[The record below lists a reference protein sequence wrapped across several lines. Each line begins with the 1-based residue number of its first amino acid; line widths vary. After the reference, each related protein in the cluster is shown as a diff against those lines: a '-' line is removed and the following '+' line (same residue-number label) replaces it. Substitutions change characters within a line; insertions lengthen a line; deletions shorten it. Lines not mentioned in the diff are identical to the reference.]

1 MAQQSQAIPPNSD
14 KINAA
19 LFPER
24 ETEGSRGME
33 EDLEPQDGAA
43 DVGPVSVPGRELDGG
58 LVLREAGAAPGRGRR
73 RSGCH
78 GGDKNV
84 YVLREEAG
92 KGASWERAAAP
103 PEFAGHVQASC
114 CLEI

>member
-1 MAQQSQAIPPNSD
+1 MPEDLLRGAGGGARLYMLRDGHLVARDVASGAAWRPVAPVPEDARTAATVSAIPGG
-14 KINAA
+14 
-19 LFPER
+19 R
-24 ETEGSRGME
+24 VVV
-33 EDLEPQDGAA
+33 
-43 DVGPVSVPGRELDGG
+43 VG
-58 LVLREAGAAPGRGRR
+58 
-73 RSGCH
+73 SGCH